1 MFFIFLYEVDI
12 ARVREHSCQGRR
24 VFRGQRR
31 RARCGVIGSPGMTGT
46 IGNPFSYLA
55 GELPGCGLDAG
66 VRAGEIAAGGPD
78 GCTGGLVAA
87 WSTSAVIGAGKSA
100 ADSCAGCGVMT
111 GSASG
116 SSPGR
121 LSMAPAALTVAQPL
135 SSLLTT
141 SASCRFACSC
151 PVASGM

>member
-1 MFFIFLYEVDI
+1 MIFIFLYKVDI
-12 ARVREHSCQGRR
+12 SRVREHSCQGRR

-46 IGNPFSYLA
+46 IGNLFSYMA
-55 GELPGCGLDAG
+55 GELPGCGLDAR

-87 WSTSAVIGAGKSA
+87 WSTSAVIAAGKSA
-100 ADSCAGCGVMT
+100 ADSCAGFGVMA

-116 SSPGR
+116 SSPRSEERREGE
-121 LSMAPAALTVAQPL
+121 
-135 SSLLTT
+135 
-141 SASCRFACSC
+141 
-151 PVASGM
+151 